1 MMISEA
7 WIDVN
12 ESLILM
18 KKFLQPRSWHL
29 KKQMDPR
36 QTECTKS
43 SQLELQDFD
52 IDSLSSCEIAPE
64 TEDALLQH
72 KSEKEVFGT
81 IINSISISSPCN
93 ISNKEDIC
101 LSSLG
106 SNVNVLRPNVAKGL
120 NKDLFTL
127 TEGKALAEATL
138 KSMGF
143 KPSPSQPITPG
154 DGNCFLRALV
164 DQLSYDRFLANSFT
178 HESLRAY
185 VVTNSDMIIKV
196 S

>member
-1 MMISEA
+1 MSVSEYCVAISEFFF
-7 WIDVN
+7 
-12 ESLILM
+12 LISNLI
-18 KKFLQPRSWHL
+18 KPRRQHL
-29 KKQMDPR
+29 KKQIDHE
-36 QTECTKS
+36 QTDCTKS
-43 SQLELQDFD
+43 SQVELHNFD

-64 TEDALLQH
+64 TEDALRQH
-72 KSEKEVFGT
+72 KIEKEVFGT
-81 IINSISISSPCN
+81 INNSNSISSPCN
-93 ISNKEDIC
+93 VSNKEDIC
-101 LSSLG
+101 
-106 SNVNVLRPNVAKGL
+106 SNVKVLRPNVAKGL